1 MAVFGKE
8 RWVADYVVDC
18 AFHLGGQLE
27 GGFEV
32 VEDEFWEDAEALV
45 EFKEVDFWDFVV
57 LEVGGGLETR

>member
-1 MAVFGKE
+1 M
-8 RWVADYVVDC
+8 VDC

>member
-1 MAVFGKE
+1 M
-8 RWVADYVVDC
+8 VDC
-18 AFHLGGQLE
+18 AFHLAGQLE

-45 EFKEVDFWDFVV
+45 EFKEVDFWDFVF